1 MSILVLVRHGESLWN
16 KENRFTGW
24 VDVPLTENGEREA
37 REAGKLVKEAGIQF
51 NVAYT
56 SQLDRAIKTLEIM
69 LNEMKVQ
76 LPVIK
81 DFHLNERHYGDLQG
95 LNKEETAK
103 KYGQDQVHLWRRSY
117 DIKPP
122 GGESLKDTQK
132 RTVPFFQNTILLD
145 LTQYGKN
152 VLVVAHGNSL
162 RSIVMYLENI
172 EPEQIIN
179 VEIPTGVP
187 IVYSLDE
194 TGKINSKR
202 VLGKLD

>member
-24 VDVPLTENGEREA
+24 VDVPLTANGEREA
-37 REAGKLVKEAGIQF
+37 REAGKLIRKAGIKF

-56 SQLDRAIKTLEIM
+56 SQLDRAINSLAIIM
-69 LNEMKVQ
+69 AELGVK

-81 DFHLNERHYGDLQG
+81 DYHLNERNYGDLQG

-103 KYGQDQVHLWRRSY
+103 KYGQEQVHLWRRSY

-122 GGESLKDTQK
+122 GGESLEDTQK
-132 RTVPFFQNTILLD
+132 RTVPFFQKTILLD
-145 LTQYGKN
+145 VTQYKKN

-162 RSIVMYLENI
+162 RSIVMYLERI
-172 EPEQIIN
+172 KPEQIVN

-187 IVYSLDE
+187 IVYLLDE
-194 TGKINSKR
+194 NGEIGSKR
-202 VLGKLD
+202 VLGKVD

>member
-16 KENRFTGW
+16 SENRFTGW
-24 VDVPLTENGEREA
+24 VDVPLTAKGEAEA
-37 REAGKLVKEAGIQF
+37 REAGRLIREAGIKF
-51 NVAYT
+51 DVAYT
-56 SQLDRAIKTLEIM
+56 SQLDRAISTLTIIM
-69 LNEMKVQ
+69 EVLGTKV
-76 LPVIK
+76 PVIK

-103 KYGQDQVHLWRRSY
+103 KYGEEQVHLWRRSY

-122 GGESLKDTQK
+122 GGESLEDTQK
-132 RTVPFFQNTILLD
+132 RTVPFFQNAILLD
-145 LTQYGKN
+145 LTRYRKN

-172 EPEQIIN
+172 RKEDIIN

-187 IVYSLDE
+187 IVYVLDE
-194 TGKINSKR
+194 NNNIESKK
-202 VLGKLD
+202 VLGRSD

>member
-24 VDVPLTENGEREA
+24 VDVPLTENGEMEA
-37 REAGKLVKEAGIQF
+37 RKAGKLVKEAGIQF

-69 LNEMKVQ
+69 LNEIKVK
-76 LPVIK
+76 LPIIK

-145 LTQYGKN
+145 LTQYRKN

-194 TGKINSKR
+194 TGKIISKKI
-202 VLGKLD
+202 LGKLD

>member
-1 MSILVLVRHGESLWN
+1 MAILVLVRHGESLWN

-24 VDVPLTENGEREA
+24 VDVPLTAKGEKEA
-37 REAGKLVKEAGIQF
+37 SEAGKQVRKEGIEF

-56 SQLDRAIKTLEIM
+56 SQLDRAINTLDIIIKE
-69 LNEMKVQ
+69 LGVK

-81 DFHLNERHYGDLQG
+81 DYHLNERNYGDLQG

-103 KYGQDQVHLWRRSY
+103 KYGQEQVHLWRRSY
-117 DIKPP
+117 DVRPP
-122 GGESLKDTQK
+122 GGESLEDTQK

-145 LTQYGKN
+145 LTQYRKN

-172 EPEQIIN
+172 APEQIVN

-187 IVYSLDE
+187 IVYMIDE
-194 TGKINSKR
+194 TGKTLSKR
-202 VLGKLD
+202 VLGKVG